1 MIDERHLLPFLG
13 RNDWHEIML
22 ALEETEYSGYLTFEV
37 SAKGVLCE
45 QNLRL
50 AYDKLM
56 EI

>member
-13 RNDWHEIML
+13 RNDWHGIMQ
-22 ALEETEYSGYLTFEV
+22 ALEEVDYDGFLTFEV
-37 SAKGVLCE
+37 SAKGVLTEDC
-45 QNLRL
+45 LRL